1 MANNKNGQ
9 TLTTR
14 GIYEFEDPSG
24 TMLAAKVPYVGSVD
38 LYDGTIV
45 VVRPNQHAIFVHKGQ
60 VADDLPPGTHSL
72 KSENVPILT
81 RLMNIKLG
89 FKSPIRSEL
98 WFFARQIMTG
108 RRWGTQSPVL
118 WVPKGRSSAIPV
130 RAFGQFSLRLRDP
143 IRFYKA
149 LVGSRASFD
158 ITDLEAFVQGQI
170 LEVLPVAL
178 GHVDDIQTLSTRQD
192 DVSKLIERLLRD
204 KLDHCGVDVLD
215 LQVIS
220 ITPGNEYLKA
230 LETKAAMEEIGDPR
244 ALLMYQAAQSL
255 REGASSAGGGNQQ
268 NQLGTLMTLMLGK
281 HMLPNKPEPS
291 PIETPAQLAGQSAS
305 QPVGQSAKQ
314 RAAKNCGSC
323 GAGAS
328 ADQKFCGACGVKL

>member
-1 MANNKNGQ
+1 MAKNKHDQ

-24 TMLAAKVPYVGSVD
+24 TMLAAKVPYVGSAD

-45 VVRPNQHAIFVHKGQ
+45 VVRPNQHAIFVQKGQ
-60 VADDLPPGTHSL
+60 IADDLPPGTHSL
-72 KSENVPILT
+72 KSENIPILT
-81 RLMNIKLG
+81 RLMNIRLG

-108 RRWGTQSPVL
+108 RRWGTTNPVL

-170 LEVLPVAL
+170 LEILPVAL
-178 GHVDDIQTLSTRQD
+178 GHVDDIQTLSKRQD

-204 KLDHCGVDVLD
+204 KLDHSGVDVLD

-220 ITPGNEYLKA
+220 VTPGNEYLRA

-255 REGASSAGGGNQQ
+255 REGSGAAVSGTQQ

-281 HMLPNKPEPS
+281 HMLPSKTEPHPINS
-291 PIETPAQLAGQSAS
+291 PTPLSTT
-305 QPVGQSAKQ
+305 K
-314 RAAKNCGSC
+314 AARYCGSC
-323 GAGAS
+323 GSGAS